1 MEASRCLLRHEGRSY
16 GTQQVRKLSNSLTA
30 ERGSLSDYALH
41 SLLLC
46 LKSKANKWWVRRVA
60 AAAVI
65 PAPQVVT
72 AIIGSKASVA
82 GSTSS
87 WLNPAV
93 DCWLA
98 ENTVRLGIGK
108 GERYSTCRG

>member
-1 MEASRCLLRHEGRSY
+1 MGASRCLLRHEGRSY
-16 GTQQVRKLSNSLTA
+16 GTQQARKLSNGLTA
-30 ERGSLSDYALH
+30 EKGILSGYVLH
-41 SLLLC
+41 NLLFC
-46 LKSKANKWWVRRVA
+46 LNSKTNKWWVRRVA

-65 PAPQVVT
+65 PAPRMVT
-72 AIIGSKASVA
+72 TIIGSKASVA
-82 GSTSS
+82 GLTSS